1 RRRNGQS
8 QHQRRRIP
16 SRMELHNLASLT
28 QNLNVTRLFRGVAL
42 VTAIAALGMKTS
54 FKDLAA
60 VGWRPIAV
68 MVLETAWI
76 AATTFIAVSFAY

>member
-1 RRRNGQS
+1 
-8 QHQRRRIP
+8 
-16 SRMELHNLASLT
+16 MELHNLASLT

>member
-42 VTAIAALGMKTS
+42 DAFCGDTAALDKTPMI
-54 FKDLAA
+54 
-60 VGWRPIAV
+60 R
-68 MVLETAWI
+68 M
-76 AATTFIAVSFAY
+76 